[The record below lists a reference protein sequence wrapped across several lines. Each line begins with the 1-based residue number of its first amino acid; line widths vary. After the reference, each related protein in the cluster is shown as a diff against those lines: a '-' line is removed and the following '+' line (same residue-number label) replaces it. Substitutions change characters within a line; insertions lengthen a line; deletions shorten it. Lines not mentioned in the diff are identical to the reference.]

1 MKQKILIIVAGVL
14 VVGGVGLY
22 VAMQLRTTSPAAP
35 SSGPLT
41 DPTALEAAV
50 KDRIET
56 KAKLQAYKAQLAIY
70 EKVLQHAT
78 GNIEAQKR
86 VDTLRREIEA
96 LEKQN
101 APR

>member
-1 MKQKILIIVAGVL
+1 MKQKILIIIAAVVVL
-14 VVGGVGLY
+14 VGVGLY
-22 VAMQLRTTSPAAP
+22 VAMQPRTTAPAVSSPE
-35 SSGPLT
+35 PLT
-41 DPTALEAAV
+41 DPTALETAI

-70 EKVLQHAT
+70 EKILQHAA
-78 GNIEAQKR
+78 GNAEAQER